1 MTYYGVVLLMSGYQA
16 DEKNILKQYKIF
28 VDKCVETYVSMT
40 AVFLTFYMTL
50 QARREIPHW
59 DTLDPK
65 PSEGIFPHRLSSS
78 LTFLTQAKILRMSG
92 DAAGAIAT
100 LQAGL
105 SPDRTSV
112 FLQADALLVFEL
124 AWVYL
129 SQRRYEDSAKAFMRM
144 TEINTWSHATYYF
157 IAAGCQWS
165 LGNFEEAQR
174 LLEATPA
181 QIDKRKIGAKD
192 LPTEVF
198 IKKKRASLF

>member
-1 MTYYGVVLLMSGYQA
+1 MTTVS
-16 DEKNILKQYKIF
+16 NI
-28 VDKCVETYVSMT
+28 
-40 AVFLTFYMTL
+40 YMTCRL
-50 QARREIPHW
+50 EGKYPTG
-59 DTLDPK
+59 TLW
-65 PSEGIFPHRLSSS
+65 ILNRVRHFPHSIVFSS
-78 LTFLTQAKILRMSG
+78 LTFLSQAKILRMSG

-165 LGNFEEAQR
+165 LGNFEEAQK

-198 IKKKRASLF
+198 IKKKRTFFLIC

>member
-1 MTYYGVVLLMSGYQA
+1 
-16 DEKNILKQYKIF
+16 
-28 VDKCVETYVSMT
+28 
-40 AVFLTFYMTL
+40 
-50 QARREIPHW
+50 
-59 DTLDPK
+59 
-65 PSEGIFPHRLSSS
+65 
-78 LTFLTQAKILRMSG
+78 MSG
-92 DAAGAIAT
+92 DAEGAIAT

-105 SPDRTSV
+105 APDRTSV

-124 AWVYL
+124 AWVFL
-129 SQRRYEDSAKAFMRM
+129 SQRRYEDAAKTYMRM

-181 QIDKRKIGAKD
+181 QIDKRKIGNKD

-198 IKKKRASLF
+198 IKKRRALGYPARKGFTDLPSQWRFGRRST

>member
-1 MTYYGVVLLMSGYQA
+1 
-16 DEKNILKQYKIF
+16 
-28 VDKCVETYVSMT
+28 
-40 AVFLTFYMTL
+40 
-50 QARREIPHW
+50 
-59 DTLDPK
+59 
-65 PSEGIFPHRLSSS
+65 
-78 LTFLTQAKILRMSG
+78 MSG
-92 DAAGAIAT
+92 DPESAIKS

-105 SPDRTSV
+105 SPNRTSV

-129 SQRRYEDSAKAFMRM
+129 AQRRYEDAAKMFMQM

-165 LGNFEEAQR
+165 LGNLIEAQR

-181 QIDKRKIGAKD
+181 QIEKRKIGNKD

-198 IKKKRASLF
+198 IKKKRA